1 MAFALLSLTATLARS
16 ALLKD
21 DFKARPVVQVY
32 DWKTRE
38 HPWLDY
44 HLLRVPRI
52 RRRIEHLTFGSL
64 LVLFM
69 LVQFH
74 YDLNRINLTE
84 GVFILFCLGFALDE
98 ATALR
103 ENGYAAYSAGAL
115 NLLDSVFLL
124 NFFAYLALRVRGLW
138 THNQEMTT
146 ASLETLALG
155 ACVLLP
161 RLAISMLKG
170 NVILLALTAM
180 IREFFYFMVL
190 VVLMA
195 SGFAVTLWSLSAAKG
210 THWSASRVS
219 WLMIKIWLGVST
231 TRCTPQGR
239 ATRLTQS

>member
-1 MAFALLSLTATLARS
+1 MWLTATRLRS

-21 DFKARPVVQVY
+21 DFKSRPVVEVY

-52 RRRIEHLTFGSL
+52 RRRIEHVTFAAIL
-64 LVLFM
+64 ILFM

-74 YDLNRINLTE
+74 YEVDHINLVE
-84 GVFILFCLGFALDE
+84 GAFILFGLGFALDE
-98 ATALR
+98 LTAIR

-115 NLLDSVFLL
+115 NLLDSIFLV

-138 THNQEMTT
+138 LQDPELTT
-146 ASLETLALG
+146 ASLETLALA

-161 RLAISMLKG
+161 RLAISLLKG

-180 IREFFYFMVL
+180 IREFAWFMCL

-210 THWSASRVS
+210 THWTAGRVS
-219 WLMIKIWLGVST
+219 WLMIKIWLGVS
-231 TRCTPQGR
+231 RPELG
-239 ATRLTQS
+239 